1 VVDVVE
7 FLPEASASTEEPALP
22 AASPACEF
30 TLLLLRLLPD
40 LDGAVGVRG
49 TLTFSGV
56 CKAEAPPPPDEEV
69 LRDEGVRELKG
80 KGEGLL

>member
-7 FLPEASASTEEPALP
+7 FLPGASASTEEPAP
-22 AASPACEF
+22 SPTCEF

-40 LDGAVGVRG
+40 FDGALGVRG

-56 CKAEAPPPPDEEV
+56 CKADAPPPPDEEV
-69 LRDEGVRELKG
+69 LRDEGVRELQRI
-80 KGEGLL
+80 